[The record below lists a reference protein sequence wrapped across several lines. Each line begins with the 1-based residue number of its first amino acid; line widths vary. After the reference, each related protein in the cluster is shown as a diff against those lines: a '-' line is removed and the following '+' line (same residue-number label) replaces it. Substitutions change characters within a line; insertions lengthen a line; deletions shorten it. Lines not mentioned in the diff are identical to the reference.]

1 MFTLYTSVAG
11 SLPTTSYVKIIEL
24 WLLFHLFVPFL
35 IFLVIFKREHL
46 LVADV
51 KQFNDHDS
59 DKTNIDRLKFLG
71 EKAIPCS
78 TIAFAVV
85 YFTICLIHYYL

>member
-35 IFLVIFKREHL
+35 IFLIIFKRELL

-51 KQFNDHDS
+51 KHFNDHDS
-59 DKTNIDRLKFLG
+59 DKTNIDTLRFLG
-71 EKAIPCS
+71 EKAIPCA
-78 TIAFAVV
+78 TTAFTVV
-85 YFTICLIHYYL
+85 YFTICLINYYL